1 MNDIRAPKRSL
12 AGLVA
17 LVFAAVV
24 AQSASANISGGQYRY
39 HEGQWI
45 LQQRYQPVAKA
56 TAKQYRYHEGQWVL
70 VASGRLAKVTI
81 NASAVRPDDRT
92 GIRGIG

>member
-24 AQSASANISGGQYRY
+24 VQSAAAAVPQKQYRY
-39 HEGQWI
+39 QDGQWI
-45 LQQRYQPVAKA
+45 LQQRYHPVAKA
-56 TAKQYRYHEGQWVL
+56 KHYSYHEGQWIL
-70 VASGRLAKVTI
+70 VASNHRANVAIKP
-81 NASAVRPDDRT
+81 SAVRPDDRA
-92 GIRGIG
+92 GIRGID

>member
-24 AQSASANISGGQYRY
+24 VQSAAASVPGGQYRY
-39 HEGQWI
+39 HDGQWI
-45 LQQRYQPVAKA
+45 LQQRYHPVAKA
-56 TAKQYRYHEGQWVL
+56 TARHYSYHEGQWIL
-70 VASGRLAKVTI
+70 VASNHLAKVAI
-81 NASAVRPDDRT
+81 KLSAVRPDDRA